1 MSPRHGRNNMK
12 SPYFERKP
20 YGHDNPSAKGDKY
33 EAAIEAFFSRL
44 ISKLKFWSK

>member
-1 MSPRHGRNNMK
+1 MSPRHSRNNMQ

-20 YGHDNPSAKGDKY
+20 YGHDIPNAKGDQW
-33 EAAIEAFFSRL
+33 EAAIEAFLSRL